1 MDRQRAL
8 ELIYETID
16 LVNQQLPPTQRL
28 ARAPATVIVGAGG
41 SLDSLG
47 IVTFVL
53 ALEEKSADSLG
64 RSIQLLKPEWLA
76 DGGPFTTVDRLATH
90 LTTL

>member
-1 MDRQRAL
+1 MDRERAL
-8 ELIYETID
+8 ELIYETIE

-28 ARAPATVIVGAGG
+28 APDPATVIVGAGG

-47 IVTFVL
+47 ILTFVL
-53 ALEEKSADSLG
+53 ALEEKSGDALG
-64 RSIQLLKPEWLA
+64 RAVQLVRPEWLV
-76 DGGPFTTVDRLATH
+76 DDGPFHTVDRVAAH